1 MMMATLDKSSQRSQ
15 LAARLRLVVTRLNRR
30 LRAQADS
37 GLSASAMAALA
48 AIGRRG
54 PLALGELA
62 ALEGVRPPTMTVT
75 VAALEAEGLVRRESD
90 PVDRRVARAALTP
103 KGRLR
108 LQQSRTRKNAY
119 LAAQLEA
126 LEPDEL
132 RVLERAAAI
141 LERLLDGTR

>member
-1 MMMATLDKSSQRSQ
+1 MATESKTSERSQ

-30 LRAQADS
+30 LRTHADS

-48 AIGRRG
+48 TIGRRG
-54 PLALGELA
+54 PLPLGELA
-62 ALEGVRPPTMTVT
+62 ALEGVRPPTMSVT
-75 VAALEAEGLVRRESD
+75 VAALDAEGLVRREPD
-90 PVDRRVARAALTP
+90 PVDRRVARAALTA
-103 KGRLR
+103 KGKVR
-108 LQQSRTRKNAY
+108 LQQSRTRKTAY

-141 LERLLDGTR
+141 LERLLDGAA

>member
-1 MMMATLDKSSQRSQ
+1 MPTTSRTSQRSE

-54 PLALGELA
+54 PLPLGELA
-62 ALEGVRPPTMTVT
+62 ALEGVRPPTMSVT
-75 VAALEAEGLVRRESD
+75 VAALEAEGLVRREPD
-90 PVDRRVARAALTP
+90 PVDRRVTRVALTP

-108 LQQSRTRKNAY
+108 LQQSRSRKTAY
-119 LAAQLEA
+119 LAAQLEG

-132 RVLERAAAI
+132 RVLEQAAAI
-141 LERLLDGTR
+141 MERLLDGAR

>member
-1 MMMATLDKSSQRSQ
+1 MAAASRTHERSQ

-54 PLALGELA
+54 ALSLGELA

-75 VAALEAEGLVRRESD
+75 VAGLEAEGLVRREPD
-90 PVDRRVARAALTP
+90 PVDRRGARGAPTP
-103 KGRLR
+103 EGRLR
-108 LQQSRTRKNAY
+108 RPQSRTRKNAY
-119 LAAQLEA
+119 LGA
-126 LEPDEL
+126 P
-132 RVLERAAAI
+132 
-141 LERLLDGTR
+141 